1 MIICLII
8 CNYNLFF
15 YKMKKGDR
23 SASKR
28 VLQRPQIRIQL
39 PMPRLRREPS
49 SRSMPLLIK
58 PAETRQRTQGAI
70 PPMSQVLSH
79 HIDQRNACHHANR
92 RRIDARPPLTI
103 LTTRFG
109 PPQDQLQIR
118 RSILVLRAR
127 SNRERYKTLHSG
139 RGHPKRGL

>member
-1 MIICLII
+1 
-8 CNYNLFF
+8 
-15 YKMKKGDR
+15 MKKGDR

-49 SRSMPLLIK
+49 SGSMSLFIK
-58 PAETRQRTQGAI
+58 PIETRQRTQGAI
-70 PPMSQVLSH
+70 PPMPQVLSH
-79 HIDQRNACHHANR
+79 HIDQRNARHHANR

-103 LTTRFG
+103 LITRFG

-118 RSILVLRAR
+118 RAILVLRAR
-127 SNRERYKTLHSG
+127 PNRECYKTLHSG